1 METIGNLIELLKS
14 QLALYKEIKETLS
27 KEKSFI
33 VSWDFTNIPDL
44 VKEKENLFRREK
56 ILEEARKSL
65 TDRLVAEY
73 SLEEPTL
80 LSIINAS
87 KNKEQKEELTKLRE
101 GLSLVAVEIS
111 KENTALKLL
120 YSTNIR
126 LINDLYAKI
135 GIMQTSNKYG
145 MDKSKNQAQAVSTFS
160 AAG

>member
-14 QLALYKEIKETLS
+14 QLALYQEIKETLT

-33 VSWDFTNIPDL
+33 IGWDFTNIPDL
-44 VKEKENLFRREK
+44 VKVKDNLFRKEK

-65 TDRLVAEY
+65 TDKLVTEY
-73 SLEEPTL
+73 SLKESNL
-80 LSIINAS
+80 LAIISAT
-87 KNKEQKEELTKLRE
+87 KNQNQKEILTSLRE
-101 GLSLVAVEIS
+101 KLSLVAVEIS

-135 GIMQTSNKYG
+135 GIMQSSNKYG
-145 MDKSKNQAQAVSTFS
+145 MDKSKPQAQKISTFS
-160 AAG
+160 VAG